1 MKDASVLLNN
11 YYDDKR
17 CEPYKEMMHRE
28 ISHLQPYDDYEQSLE
43 ILRGGI

>member
-17 CEPYKEMMHRE
+17 CEPYKEMMHRD
-28 ISHLQPYDDYEQSLE
+28 ISHLQPYDDYEQCLE